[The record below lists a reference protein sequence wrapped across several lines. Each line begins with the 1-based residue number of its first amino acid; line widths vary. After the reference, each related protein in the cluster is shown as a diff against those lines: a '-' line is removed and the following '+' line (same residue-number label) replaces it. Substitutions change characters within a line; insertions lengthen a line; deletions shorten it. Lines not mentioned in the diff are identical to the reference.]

1 MLVESYKIIEILPC
15 LADVRKIRVIDMI
28 SNDVSEVLP
37 YINAIN
43 KKAIYIKNA
52 NALTMTEDGKL
63 VTIHPRK
70 IAITKV
76 RDEAEAKEI
85 LDKTIGLINKTFER
99 KDEIT
104 PDFEKREK
112 LNVLDLYKLLP
123 RTNCRKC
130 GELTCLAFAV
140 KVISE
145 STSIMRC
152 GNIFKAEYKNNREK
166 ILELLQTSGVEIPS
180 ILK

>member
-1 MLVESYKIIEILPC
+1 MLVESYTIIEVLPC
-15 LADVRKIRVIDMI
+15 LADVKKIRVIAMI
-28 SNDVSEVLP
+28 SDDVSEVLP

-52 NALTMTEDGKL
+52 NAITITEEGKL
-63 VTIHPRK
+63 ITIHPRK
-70 IAITKV
+70 IAMTKLK
-76 RDEAEAKEI
+76 DEAEAKEI
-85 LDKTIGLINKTFER
+85 LDKTIKLINETFEK
-99 KDEIT
+99 KDEIV
-104 PDFEKREK
+104 PDYEKRGK

-123 RTNCRKC
+123 KTNCRKC

-166 ILELLQTSGVEIPS
+166 ILELLQTSGVEVPS

>member
-1 MLVESYKIIEILPC
+1 MLVENYKIIEILPC
-15 LADVRKIRVIDMI
+15 LADAEKKRIIAMI
-28 SNDVSEVLP
+28 SEDVSEVLP

-145 STSIMRC
+145 STSIIRC
-152 GNIFKAEYKNNREK
+152 GNIFKAEYKNSREK
-166 ILELLQTSGVEIPS
+166 ILELLQTSGVEVPPN
-180 ILK
+180 LK

>member
-1 MLVESYKIIEILPC
+1 MLVENYKIIEILPC
-15 LADVRKIRVIDMI
+15 LADAEKKRIIAMI
-28 SNDVSEVLP
+28 SEDVSEVLP

-123 RTNCRKC
+123 KTNCRNC
-130 GELTCLAFAV
+130 GELTCLAFAAS
-140 KVISE
+140 VISE
-145 STSIMRC
+145 SISIMRC
-152 GNIFKAEYKNNREK
+152 ANIFKAEYKNSREK
-166 ILELLQTSGVEIPS
+166 ILELLQNSGIEIPS
-180 ILK
+180 NLK